1 MLTDPTDFRRLFLFR
16 HPELDAAHQG
26 LAVGSGPAALS
37 RRGRAQTLDWT
48 AWMELVPLAAVHS
61 SPQPQCSEPA
71 AAIAK
76 PKELTVET
84 DPRLLDQ
91 HMGDWQGRSW
101 QELAQQDGDRV
112 RSFFTDFGDVR
123 APAGESLGEAVERVL
138 SWWME
143 QAPQLVGKSVALVLP
158 GSVLSGFV
166 AAMLGFRL
174 SRSASVS
181 LPHGGLGVLDAYDN
195 AVRLQCWNP
204 GAVV

>member
-1 MLTDPTDFRRLFLFR
+1 
-16 HPELDAAHQG
+16 
-26 LAVGSGPAALS
+26 
-37 RRGRAQTLDWT
+37 
-48 AWMELVPLAAVHS
+48 MELVPLAAVHA
-61 SPQPQCSEPA
+61 SPQPQCSEA
-71 AAIAK
+71 AVAIAK
-76 PKELTVET
+76 PKDLAVET
-84 DPRLLDQ
+84 DPRLLD
-91 HMGDWQGRSW
+91 

-112 RSFFTDFGDVR
+112 RSFFADFGDVR

-138 SWWME
+138 QWWME